1 MSGNKKSVGL
11 SGKIALVMGLF
22 TLGMAFLAWHGVDEL
37 RQSQATMEYLTQ
49 RVAQR
54 ALIATEI
61 DSLTNNVLRFE
72 KMAILEKE
80 VERKKEMLS
89 RMEGEAA
96 AIHKDIAK
104 YRIIMTDADKENLE
118 VIDKTLYEWEKMSES
133 FKEMVLSGD
142 FEAAY
147 QHSSGDSR
155 KLMYKIGDNL
165 SELVKRAQ
173 TSFDKEVTASREQL
187 LDAIKMSVF
196 LSLVIVALCLSLG
209 FYFVRK
215 TMVAIDKVILSLQNN
230 SHQLSSAATQIAS
243 NSSEL
248 AQASH
253 EQAASLEQTASAME
267 EIKSMVERNTEAAGE
282 SSEASHEG
290 RALAQKG
297 KERIHA
303 MQQSMRD
310 ILKANENI
318 VEGAARNS
326 EKFSEIVR
334 VINEIDSK
342 TGIIND
348 IVFQTKLLS
357 FNASVEAARAGEAGK
372 GFAVVA
378 AEVGTL
384 AQRSGTAAK
393 EIEELLEESKNK
405 VQLIVKESQQEI
417 AGIVNDAKRK
427 VEEGTQIAKEC
438 DVALD
443 EIVEST
449 EIVGAKVEAI
459 AKASAE
465 QSRGVQE
472 VNLALTQLDQVT
484 QVNSQSSEECAS
496 AAEQLSGQATELHS
510 IVATLIEVVK
520 GDKIV
525 VAVETKRVQKNID
538 GKVIK
543 LDRKK
548 KVATITKEADP
559 TESDSRFV
567 EL

>member
-1 MSGNKKSVGL
+1 
-11 SGKIALVMGLF
+11 
-22 TLGMAFLAWHGVDEL
+22 
-37 RQSQATMEYLTQ
+37 MEYLTQ

-54 ALIATEI
+54 AVIASQI
-61 DSLTNNVLRFE
+61 DARTNNVLRFE

-80 VERKKEMLS
+80 LQSKKEMLN
-89 RMEGEAA
+89 RMEEEAA

-104 YRIIMTDADKENLE
+104 YRTIMADDDKENLE
-118 VIDKTLYEWEKMSES
+118 VMDSTLYEWEKASGS
-133 FKEMVLSGD
+133 FKNMVISD
-142 FEAAY
+142 QMQAAY
-147 QHSSGDSR
+147 DHSSGESR
-155 KLMYKIGDNL
+155 TLMYKIGDNL
-165 SELVKRAQ
+165 TALVERAQ
-173 TSFDKEVTASREQL
+173 KRFGTEVTASQEQL
-187 LDAIKMSVF
+187 RQAIRMSII
-196 LSLVIVALCLSLG
+196 LSLIVVALCLSLG

-215 TMVAIDKVILSLQNN
+215 TMVSIDKVILSLQDN
-230 SHQLSSAATQIAS
+230 SENLSSAATQIAS

-267 EIKSMVERNTEAAGE
+267 EIKSTVERNTEAAGE

-297 KERIHA
+297 KERIRE
-303 MQQSMRD
+303 MQQSMRE

-318 VEGAARNS
+318 VAGSARNS

-334 VINEIDSK
+334 VINEIDNK
-342 TGIIND
+342 AGIIND

-405 VQLIVKESQQEI
+405 VQLIVKESQEEI
-417 AGIVNDAKRK
+417 TEIVNDAKRK
-427 VEEGTQIAKEC
+427 VEQGSQIAKEC

-449 EIVGAKVEAI
+449 EIVGTKVEAI

-484 QVNSQSSEECAS
+484 QINSQSSEECAS
-496 AAEQLSGQATELHS
+496 AAEQLSGQANELHS

-520 GDKIV
+520 GEKL
-525 VAVETKRVQKNID
+525 AVEIKQVQKTV
-538 GKVIK
+538 KPES
-543 LDRKK
+543 KK
-548 KVATITKEADP
+548 KVAKIAEPVEA
-559 TESDSRFV
+559 DSRFV

>member
-1 MSGNKKSVGL
+1 MSGKKSVGL
-11 SGKIALVMGLF
+11 NGKIALVMGLF
-22 TLGMAFLAWHGVDEL
+22 TLGMGFLAWYGVDQL
-37 RQSQATMEYLTQ
+37 KQSQATMEYLTQ
-49 RVAQR
+49 KVAQR
-54 ALIATEI
+54 AVIASQI
-61 DSLTNNVLRFE
+61 DARTNNVLRFE

-80 VERKKEMLS
+80 LQSKKEMLD
-89 RMEGEAA
+89 RMEQEAT
-96 AIHKDIAK
+96 AIHKDISK
-104 YRIIMTDADKENLE
+104 YRTIMSDDDKENLE
-118 VIDKTLYEWEKMSES
+118 LMDSTLYEWEKASAS
-133 FKEMVLSGD
+133 FKNMVLNGQMQ
-142 FEAAY
+142 AAY
-147 QHSSGDSR
+147 DHSSGDSR
-155 KLMYKIGDNL
+155 KLMYKIGDSL
-165 SELVKRAQ
+165 SALVERAQ
-173 TSFDKEVTASREQL
+173 TRFDTEVTASREQL
-187 LDAIKMSVF
+187 LNAIKMSVI
-196 LSLVIVALCLSLG
+196 LSLVVVAFCLSLG

-215 TMVAIDKVILSLQNN
+215 TMAAIDKVILSLQDN
-230 SHQLSSAATQIAS
+230 SQNLSSAATQIAS

-297 KERIHA
+297 KERIRE
-303 MQQSMRD
+303 MQQSMRE

-334 VINEIDSK
+334 VIDEIDNK
-342 TGIIND
+342 AGIIND

-427 VEEGTQIAKEC
+427 VEQGSQIAKEC

-449 EIVGAKVEAI
+449 EIVGSKVEAI

-484 QVNSQSSEECAS
+484 QINSQSSEECAS

-520 GDKIV
+520 GEKI
-525 VAVETKRVQKNID
+525 AVEIKQVQKT
-538 GKVIK
+538 VK
-543 LDRKK
+543 LESKK
-548 KVATITKEADP
+548 RLSKVADPAEA
-559 TESDSRFV
+559 DSRFV

>member
-1 MSGNKKSVGL
+1 MSGKLNVGL

-22 TLGMAFLAWHGVDEL
+22 TIGMATLAWYGITQLGESNKV
-37 RQSQATMEYLTQ
+37 LTNLTD

-54 ALIATEI
+54 ALIAKQI
-61 DSLTNNVLRFE
+61 DARTNNVLRFE
-72 KMAILEKE
+72 KMALLEETNEDKLDRLDRMQETVDNIEGDLKKFEAVMNEDDATDLKE
-80 VERKKEMLS
+80 
-89 RMEGEAA
+89 
-96 AIHKDIAK
+96 I
-104 YRIIMTDADKENLE
+104 TT
-118 VIDKTLYEWEKMSES
+118 TLASWEKVSQRFREL
-133 FKEMVLSGD
+133 VLAGKTSD
-142 FEAAY
+142 AY
-147 QHSSGDSR
+147 QLSSKDSR
-155 KLMYKIGDNL
+155 KLMYKIDANL
-165 SELVKRAQ
+165 RSMVERAQ
-173 TSFDKEVTASREQL
+173 QRFDEEVATSRTQYQSAVRTN
-187 LDAIKMSVF
+187 II
-196 LSLVIVALCLSLG
+196 LSIGIILACLGLG

-215 TMVAIDKVILSLQNN
+215 TMNAIDRVIVSLRDN
-230 SHQLSSAATQIAS
+230 SQQLSAAATQIAS

-253 EQAASLEQTASAME
+253 EQAASLEQTASAMV
-267 EIKSMVERNTEAAGE
+267 EIKSMVERNTESAGE

-297 KERIHA
+297 KERIRE
-303 MQQSMRD
+303 MQLSMRE

-318 VEGAARNS
+318 VEGTTKSN
-326 EKFSEIVR
+326 EKFNEIVR
-334 VINEIDSK
+334 VIDEIANK
-342 TGIIND
+342 AGIIND

-405 VQLIVKESQQEI
+405 VQVIVKESQHEI
-417 AGIVNDAKRK
+417 SNIVSEAKRK
-427 VEEGTQIAKEC
+427 VDQGSEIAKDC

-449 EIVGAKVEAI
+449 EIVGSKVEAI

-484 QVNSQSSEECAS
+484 QINSQSSEECAS

-520 GDKIV
+520 GEKNDT
-525 VAVETKRVQKNID
+525 VEKPVEQKPT
-538 GKVIK
+538 GKVIR
-543 LDRKK
+543 LESKK
-548 KVATITKEADP
+548 KKTTKVAEPIE
-559 TESDSRFV
+559 EDSRFV